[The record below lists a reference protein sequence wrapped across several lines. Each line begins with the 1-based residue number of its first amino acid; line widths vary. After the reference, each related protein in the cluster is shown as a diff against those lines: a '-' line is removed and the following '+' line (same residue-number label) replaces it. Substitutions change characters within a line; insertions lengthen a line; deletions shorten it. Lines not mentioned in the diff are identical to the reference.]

1 MSDHTAAPQHP
12 ETLEDRVSAL
22 EAAGPPMRAAA
33 SEAAAAAAKAS
44 ADHQALMARVA
55 ALERAPSPATAT
67 AELDA
72 RVSALEQERPSLLAP
87 VKEPIALSPEHVGAI
102 VQAGLP
108 APTPGQPLSAAAQ
121 AALLRAGLPVPPA
134 AAGPVTPAGLA
145 LLTQPVAAI
154 YAFLRKQFPHE
165 RFGT

>member
-33 SEAAAAAAKAS
+33 SEAAAAAAKAGT
-44 ADHQALMARVA
+44 DHQALAARVA
-55 ALERAPSPATAT
+55 ALEPVPSLAAATAQ
-67 AELDA
+67 LDA
-72 RVSALEQERPSLLAP
+72 RVSALELAGLPLAP
-87 VKEPIALSPEHVGAI
+87 VKEPIALSPAHVGAI

-108 APTPGQPLSAAAQ
+108 APAPGQPLSAAAQ